1 MSPIDHQIVRFR
13 RLFLA
18 HQPPH
23 QAWMQ
28 EAGAAHKYRKQFHPI
43 TDREI
48 GRHLAGTLTLAASL
62 IGHDG
67 AARAAALDLDAGGEQ
82 ALRSVTAAAASR
94 AYVAFGIACRGG
106 RDGHDGGHVWLLF
119 AQPAAPERF
128 RQLAQELAAEAG
140 VSAETYP
147 TRKALRLPLGV
158 HRCTGRRGRCLLP
171 DDPPIDLDTGPYALD
186 HALQAIDTLPR
197 NQVTL
202 LPDLPR
208 PAAPEPRPRQLRQ
221 VALGES
227 AFTIER
233 YNQATDLV
241 DLLLVYGGRIA
252 EHFHRGGMLMH
263 CPCGRHQHG
272 DRRPSLEIQ
281 PATNPRNGRFIALGH
296 APSCA
301 FYTERRQVINS
312 FSAFCI
318 LEGLTPAQAVQ
329 RLCHEHTRYASGRRM
344 A

>member
-1 MSPIDHQIVRFR
+1 MSPIDHQIARFR
-13 RLFLA
+13 RLFLD

-28 EAGAAHKYRKQFHPI
+28 DAGAAHKYRKEFHPI

-48 GRHLAGTLTLAASL
+48 GRHLAGKLTLAAPL
-62 IGHDG
+62 IGRDG
-67 AARAAALDLDAGGEQ
+67 AAGAAALDLDAGGEQ
-82 ALRSVTAAAASR
+82 ALRSVIAAATGR
-94 AYVAFGIACRGG
+94 AFVAFGVACRGG

-119 AQPAAPERF
+119 DQPVAPERL
-128 RQLAQELAAEAG
+128 RELAQELAGEAG

-158 HRCTGRRGRCLLP
+158 HRWTGRRGRCLLP
-171 DDPPIDLDTGPYALD
+171 DDPPIDLDAGPHALTL
-186 HALQAIDTLPR
+186 ALQALDALPR
-197 NQVTL
+197 NQVTQ
-202 LPDLPR
+202 LPNIPR
-208 PAAPEPRPRQLRQ
+208 PAAPEHRPCQLRQ
-221 VALGES
+221 AASGKLP
-227 AFTIER
+227 FTIER

-241 DLLLVYGGRIA
+241 DLLLAYGGCIA
-252 EHFHRGGMLMH
+252 EHFHGGALLMH

-301 FYTERRQVINS
+301 FYTERGQVING

-329 RLCHEHTRYASGRRM
+329 RLCHEHTRSASGRRM